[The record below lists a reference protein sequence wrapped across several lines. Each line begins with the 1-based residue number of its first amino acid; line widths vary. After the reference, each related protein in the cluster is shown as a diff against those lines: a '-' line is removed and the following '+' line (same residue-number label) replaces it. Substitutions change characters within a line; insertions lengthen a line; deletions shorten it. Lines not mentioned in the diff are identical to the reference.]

1 MRTIS
6 AQDRPPISTC
16 CWPNAEPMNLLGL
29 IGILAG
35 LGLLVWF
42 AFHGWSVLLLAPL
55 AAMVAALFAGEPL
68 LAHWTQ
74 TFMGSAAT
82 FLAQFF
88 PIFLLGAL
96 FGKLM
101 EDSGSVTAIAEFMIG
116 RLGAG
121 RAILAVVLA
130 GAIVTYGGV
139 SLFVA
144 FFVLAPMARNL
155 FRSANIP
162 RRLMPAAI
170 VLGTSTFTMSALP
183 GTPSIQNAIP
193 MPFFGTTPFAAP
205 GLGIIASAVMLGFGL
220 WWMHREETRARS
232 MGEGY
237 GAEATV
243 SADGAADDELVRER
257 ATTAREFDPAEMHHG
272 GRSVSVPPAVF
283 AALPLV
289 VVVAVNLLMSLVV
302 LPRLDFSYLADE
314 RWGATTISGVAGVW
328 SVVVALAAAIA
339 TVILCNRP
347 RLPSLRQS
355 MDAGANASVLPALS
369 VASLVGFG
377 AVIAALPAFEIVRD
391 WVLAIEGGPLVSLAV
406 ATNVLAALTGSAS
419 GGLTIA
425 LDALGQTYMTI
436 ATQTGLS
443 PALMHRVAVI
453 GSGTL
458 DILPH
463 NGAVVTLLAICGSTH
478 RESYFDIVI
487 VGIISAILALVAV
500 IVLGSLFGSF

>member
-1 MRTIS
+1 MG
-6 AQDRPPISTC
+6 
-16 CWPNAEPMNLLGL
+16 LLG
-29 IGILAG
+29 ILVG
-35 LGLLVWF
+35 LALLVLF
-42 AFHGWSVLLLAPL
+42 AFRGWTVLLLAP
-55 AAMVAALFAGEPL
+55 AAALVAAAFGREPL
-68 LAHWTQ
+68 LANWTQ
-74 TFMGSAAT
+74 IFMGSAAR

-88 PIFLLGAL
+88 PIFLLGAI

-101 EDSGSVTAIAEFMIG
+101 DDSGSVSAVADFMTKS
-116 RLGAG
+116 LGER

-130 GAIVTYGGV
+130 GAFVTYGGV

-144 FFVLAPMARNL
+144 FFVLSPMAQAL
-155 FRSANIP
+155 FRAAAVP

-205 GLGIIASAVMLGFGL
+205 GLGIIAAAIMLGFGL
-220 WWMHREETRARS
+220 WWLARAEAAARRA
-232 MGEGY
+232 GEGY
-237 GAEATV
+237 GSEALVTV
-243 SADGAADDELVRER
+243 DTAADDEIVRER
-257 ATTAREFDPAEMHHG
+257 ATTAREFDPAEIRHG
-272 GRSVSVPPAVF
+272 DRSALTPPVF
-283 AALPLV
+283 LAALPLV
-289 VVVAVNLLMSLVV
+289 IVVAVNLLMSLVV
-302 LPRLDFSYLADE
+302 LPRFDFSYLAEE
-314 RWGATTISGVAGVW
+314 RWGATSIAAVAGVW
-328 SVVVALAAAIA
+328 SVILALAAAIA
-339 TVILCNRP
+339 TVILCNRS
-347 RLPSLRQS
+347 RLRSLRQS

-377 AVIAALPAFEIVRD
+377 AVIAALPAFAIVRD

-436 ATQTGLS
+436 AAHTGLS

-463 NGAVVTLLAICGSTH
+463 NGAVVTLLAVCGATH
-478 RESYFDIVI
+478 RESYFDIVM
-487 VGIISAILALVAV
+487 VGIVNAILALVTV
-500 IVLGSLFGSF
+500 IVLGTAFGSF

>member
-1 MRTIS
+1 MG
-6 AQDRPPISTC
+6 
-16 CWPNAEPMNLLGL
+16 LLG
-29 IGILAG
+29 ILVG
-35 LGLLVWF
+35 LGLLIWL
-42 AFHGWSVLLLAPL
+42 AFRGWSVLLLAP
-55 AAMVAALFAGEPL
+55 AAALVAALFGGEPL
-68 LAHWTQ
+68 LANWTQ
-74 TFMGSAAT
+74 IFMGSAAR

-88 PIFLLGAL
+88 PLFLLGAV

-101 EDSGSVTAIAEFMIG
+101 DDSGSVSAVANFMTES
-116 RLGAG
+116 LGE
-121 RAILAVVLA
+121 RHVMLAVVLA
-130 GAIVTYGGV
+130 GALVTYGGV

-144 FFVLAPMARNL
+144 FFVLVPMAQAL
-155 FRSANIP
+155 FRAAAIP

-170 VLGTSTFTMSALP
+170 ILGTSTFTMSALP

-205 GLGIIASAVMLGFGL
+205 GLGIIASFIMLGFGL
-220 WWMHREETRARS
+220 WWLRRAENTARRS
-232 MGEGY
+232 GEGY
-237 GAEATV
+237 GAEASGGV
-243 SADGAADDELVRER
+243 DAAADDEMVRER
-257 ATTAREFDPAEMHHG
+257 ATTAREFDPAEIHHG
-272 GRSVSVPPAVF
+272 HHSASVPSIRI
-283 AALPLV
+283 AALPLAV
-289 VVVAVNLLMSLVV
+289 VVLVNLTMSLFI
-302 LPRLDFSYLADE
+302 LRRLDFSFLADE
-314 RWGATTISGVAGVW
+314 RWGGTSISAVAGVW

-339 TVILCNRP
+339 TVIVFNRG
-347 RLPSLRQS
+347 RLPVLRES

-377 AVIAALPAFEIVRD
+377 AVIAALPAFAVVRD

-436 ATQTGLS
+436 AAQTGIN

-463 NGAVVTLLAICGSTH
+463 NGAVVTLLAVCGSTH

-487 VGIISAILALVAV
+487 VGIVGAVLALVAV
-500 IVLGSLFGSF
+500 ILLGTAFGSF